1 MNGYLVIS
9 DQKIRHTKT
18 NERNALVY
26 NVHQIRLVLFLSGVN
41 YGYNSKTKGK

>member
-1 MNGYLVIS
+1 MVIR